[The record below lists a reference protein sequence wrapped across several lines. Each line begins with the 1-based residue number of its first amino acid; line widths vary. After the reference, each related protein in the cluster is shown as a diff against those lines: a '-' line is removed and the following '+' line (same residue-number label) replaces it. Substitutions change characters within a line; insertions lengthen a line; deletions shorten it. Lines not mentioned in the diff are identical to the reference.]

1 MLIIGFQDVY
11 QDISIDAVQEILKFI
26 RSGKSVIFAHDT
38 TSYINT
44 DHQKYTARLQGTVT
58 IQMEQ

>member
-44 DHQKYTARLQGTVT
+44 DHQKIYDQIAGTVT

>member
-44 DHQKYTARLQGTVT
+44 DHKKYTTRSQGTVT